1 MTGKTPLLWVANASI
16 KQADERLHPPFLAPV
31 DRQLLAPVYR
41 QRRDLFRR
49 RHALDMRFLCLA
61 QSHSVVQ
68 HNH

>member
-1 MTGKTPLLWVANASI
+1 MTGETPLLWVANASI

-31 DRQLLAPVYR
+31 DRQ
-41 QRRDLFRR
+41 RRDLFRR
-49 RHALDMRFLCLA
+49 RHALDMRFLWLV